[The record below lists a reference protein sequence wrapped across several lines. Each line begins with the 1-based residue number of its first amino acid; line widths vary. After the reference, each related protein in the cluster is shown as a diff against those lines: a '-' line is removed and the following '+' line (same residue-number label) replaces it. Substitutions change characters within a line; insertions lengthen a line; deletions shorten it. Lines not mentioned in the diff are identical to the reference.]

1 MKWQITIAVNILL
14 VSSVAIFLRA
24 KPPATNDIIS
34 AEEMLGGCRA
44 VANAPIVGDGIR
56 IPNDGQQC
64 WGAFTVIQDMT
75 RWTDVSGSRMFSTC
89 SPTTSTESEM
99 VAVFVKYVDDHPN
112 VRHQNFVDIALASL
126 RTAFPCTP
134 RQGLFK

>member
-1 MKWQITIAVNILL
+1 MKLSLAIEVSILL
-14 VSSVAIFLRA
+14 VLSTATCLRSQSPT
-24 KPPATNDIIS
+24 KNDVTT
-34 AEEMLGGCRA
+34 AEEMLSGCRS
-44 VANAPIVGDGIR
+44 VATAPIVGDSIR

-75 RWTDVSGSRMFSTC
+75 RRTDASGSRMFSTC

-112 VRHQNFVDIALASL
+112 VRHQNFVDIALAAL
-126 RTAFPCTP
+126 RVAFPCTP